1 MVNGDKKCFGIVKKE
16 GTKTNCRRK
25 KERRERVKKMN
36 REFVRVKELG
46 SRKNKLKNG

>member
-16 GTKTNCRRK
+16 GTKRTVEEKK
-25 KERRERVKKMN
+25 KERERVKKMN
-36 REFVRVKELG
+36 RKFVRVKELG